1 MIFIQREP
9 ASFIRNCAYDWRK
22 FYNYTLFSKLSIGLT
37 LKLIIT
43 KVITKR
49 SHSLEGP
56 LDELHIMGAFLILKV
71 I

>member
-1 MIFIQREP
+1 MILFKENRLQ
-9 ASFIRNCAYDWRK
+9 FIRNCAYDGE
-22 FYNYTLFSKLSIGLT
+22 NSIIIHFSKLSNGLT
-37 LKLIIT
+37 LKLIMT
-43 KVITKR
+43 KVTTKR